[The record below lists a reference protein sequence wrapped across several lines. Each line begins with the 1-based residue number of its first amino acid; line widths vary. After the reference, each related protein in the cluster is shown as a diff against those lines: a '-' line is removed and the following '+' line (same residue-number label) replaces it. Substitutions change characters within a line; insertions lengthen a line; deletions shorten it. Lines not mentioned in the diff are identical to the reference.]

1 MKGSAALAAMIRKK
15 SVVLYGSPGGENLE
29 GTSTTTMSDQIPASP
44 EPEKEKPVKY
54 QPSVTPFSGAN
65 KCCMCEKTVYKTEEM
80 IAVGRT
86 WHTACFTC
94 GGSAGNGC
102 GRVLRRDGYSD
113 HNSQPYCN
121 ACSAKGFKPQ
131 GFGYGSALS
140 LDTGAAPAAAPATP
154 PAAAVKKEP
163 EATPPPIPA
172 AAAKDT
178 PPPVPAPVA
187 KESPASAPVPVTPPK
202 PLPAPVLSEIK
213 VAAQIKEELKPVK
226 YTPKVVNMAFNN
238 IPKCTICAKSV
249 YKMEEM
255 VAVGRI
261 WHLACFTCGGSS
273 KEPACHRVL
282 KRDGYVDHENNPFC
296 NACHS
301 KLFKPKGFGYGAAAL
316 STDYGPVADAQ
327 AASATT
333 ATQEVTAGVAKMT
346 TSSPSAPAAAPIP
359 KPGLRFI
366 ACSIEY
372 PSCFIFRLVTAAAP
386 APVPTAA
393 PAPAATPA
401 PAPAPVK
408 RGSFTSEAA
417 VSGADLKIGASSRSA
432 GGVFKEAAYVGNN
445 DEVDESEW
453 D

>member
-86 WHTACFTC
+86 WHAACFTC

-131 GFGYGSALS
+131 GFGFGSALN
-140 LDTGAAPAAAPATP
+140 LDTGAAAPATP
-154 PAAAVKKEP
+154 PPAKKEP
-163 EATPPPIPA
+163 EATPPPAPA
-172 AAAKDT
+172 AVKETPAPAPVPVKET
-178 PPPVPAPVA
+178 PPPAPAPVA
-187 KESPASAPVPVTPPK
+187 KASPAPAAVPVTPPK

-316 STDYGPVADAQ
+316 STDYGPVPD
-327 AASATT
+327 ATT
-333 ATQEVTAGVAKMT
+333 VAPAAATQEVTAGVAKMT
-346 TSSPSAPAAAPIP
+346 TAS
-359 KPGLRFI
+359 
-366 ACSIEY
+366 
-372 PSCFIFRLVTAAAP
+372 
-386 APVPTAA
+386 A
-393 PAPAATPA
+393 PAPAAEPEKRTP
-401 PAPAPVK
+401 PAPAPVSK
-408 RGSFTSEAA
+408 PG
-417 VSGADLKIGASSRSA
+417 
-432 GGVFKEAAYVGNN
+432 
-445 DEVDESEW
+445 
-453 D
+453 